1 MPSQLL
7 APCSLTLVD
16 PHRCNPFPVRN
27 TVRHIPEQ
35 DKGGYQMKLG
45 RMVAGATLA
54 VVTFIGSAAS
64 PAMAAA
70 WTRTADYQR
79 WTGFNALERGQG
91 VATDGTYFYYA
102 GPGGMV
108 KATVANDSEVASSAF
123 PIPWELRGTYGSDHI
138 GDVEYYG
145 GYVIAPIEDGND
157 YRHPLLALYN
167 ASDLSYTGRYVQLP
181 LEQMPGGVPWVAVD
195 AASGLLYTAPWTQ
208 DAVQG
213 TNKLVAYS
221 LNDLLTLAPGSALPV
236 VKTVTL
242 SQPLS
247 RIQGAAMWQGRLYA
261 SVDDSAK
268 SVYSID
274 TVSGGV
280 SYRFHQDVESGDEVQ
295 GVAAWDFGSAGGQ
308 LHIVHVGSGLNSIFL
323 YLQHYSQTG

>member
-1 MPSQLL
+1 M
-7 APCSLTLVD
+7 TLVD
-16 PHRCNPFPVRN
+16 PYRCNPFSMRQHG
-27 TVRHIPEQ
+27 RRILEQ
-35 DKGGYQMKLG
+35 EKGEYQMKLG
-45 RMVAGATLA
+45 RMAAGAMLA
-54 VVTFIGSAAS
+54 VATLIGSAAS

-91 VATDGTYFYYA
+91 VATDGMYFYYA

-123 PIPWELRGTYGSDHI
+123 PIPLELSRKYGSDHI

-145 GYVIAPIEDGND
+145 GYVVAPIEDGD
-157 YRHPLLALYN
+157 GYQHPLLALYK

-208 DAVQG
+208 DAAQG
-213 TNKLVAYS
+213 TNRLVAYS
-221 LNDLLTLAPGSALPV
+221 LDDLLTLPAGSALPV

-280 SYRFHQDVESGDEVQ
+280 SYEFHQDVEAGDEVQ
-295 GVAAWDFGSAGGQ
+295 GLAAWDFGSSGGQ

-323 YLQHYSQTG
+323 YLQHYTQTG

>member
-1 MPSQLL
+1 MRKHGRQ
-7 APCSLTLVD
+7 
-16 PHRCNPFPVRN
+16 
-27 TVRHIPEQ
+27 IPEQ
-35 DKGGYQMKLG
+35 EKGEDRMKLG
-45 RMVAGATLA
+45 RMAAGAMLA
-54 VVTFIGSAAS
+54 VATLIGSAAS

-123 PIPWELRGTYGSDHI
+123 PIPSELSGKYGSDHI

-145 GYVIAPIEDGND
+145 GYVVAPIEDGD
-157 YRHPLLALYN
+157 GYQHPLLALYR

-208 DAVQG
+208 DAVHG

-221 LNDLLTLAPGSALPV
+221 LDDLLTLPAGSTLPV

-274 TVSGGV
+274 TVSGGI
-280 SYRFHQDVESGDEVQ
+280 SYEFHQDVESGDEVQ
-295 GVAAWDFGSAGGQ
+295 GIAAWDFGSSGGQ

-323 YLQHYSQTG
+323 YLQHYTQTG

>member
-1 MPSQLL
+1 MRKHGRRL
-7 APCSLTLVD
+7 
-16 PHRCNPFPVRN
+16 
-27 TVRHIPEQ
+27 PEQ
-35 DKGGYQMKLG
+35 EKGEDQMKLG
-45 RMVAGATLA
+45 RMAAGAMLA
-54 VVTFIGSAAS
+54 VATLIGSAAS

-123 PIPWELRGTYGSDHI
+123 PIPSELRGKYGSDHI

-145 GYVIAPIEDGND
+145 GYVVAPIEDGD
-157 YRHPLLALYN
+157 GYQHPLLALYK

-221 LNDLLTLAPGSALPV
+221 LDDLLTLPAGSTLPV

-274 TVSGGV
+274 TVSGGI
-280 SYRFHQDVESGDEVQ
+280 SYEFHQDVESGDEVQ
-295 GVAAWDFGSAGGQ
+295 GIAAWDFGSSGGQ

-323 YLQHYSQTG
+323 YLQHYTQTG